1 MAQLYVKY
9 SQQALIEHYS
19 SLFFIVLQST
29 LPRNI
34 SQCNRPSFAR
44 YILVN
49 EELFSSI
56 IVLGSAGHR
65 ARNAHYS
72 STTGGRNCKTPQ
84 AKE

>member
-1 MAQLYVKY
+1 MVLAPVFMAQLYVKY

-49 EELFSSI
+49 QEVFSSI
-56 IVLGSAGHR
+56 IVLGSVGL
-65 ARNAHYS
+65 
-72 STTGGRNCKTPQ
+72 P
-84 AKE
+84 